1 MQSFKS
7 MSKQWT
13 WETFF
18 TELDLKA
25 NIYDLLDH
33 ERIKSS
39 LNSSLH
45 DLYSQNTEAFRIDK
59 HY

>member
-1 MQSFKS
+1 